1 MEEKFRND
9 ERINMMLRP
18 AVLVSSDNK
27 TETALMDEAHMEGL
41 VMQKCS
47 AQDIRYSNAFMVA
60 TLKESEE
67 PTDKYY
73 KIQDKVFFN
82 AFSKI
87 CCKKN
92 FCTKALCWRNDAI
105 AAEFIMEQ
113 DIAAR
118 SEYKGMINIRMIESP
133 DKERK
138 GIHYICPLTQL
149 DEIAVPVRLCDH
161 PMGVLIVGQISTPEN
176 RLELEECI
184 RNKMPAERTEVCT
197 ESAEDVIKKI
207 EVEYDLDELIR
218 KVFITVE
225 DIEKGLREC
234 YVERQNQYVLK
245 MSSQLILGLKNDVES
260 ERAKKESLNNL
271 FPAAEHIEQ
280 YEFIGTCIR
289 KQLKTLCDTI
299 GISDVEIFIPTG
311 DNLVSN
317 AYGELISGDVT
328 FYFDRWMKIH
338 SHRSGWYEDLD
349 QYIDLKE
356 RKYDLLV
363 VAPAFTYPIA
373 MAVNSTEFLC
383 DVAERERGLLKQTFC
398 DTFCKF
404 AEYAQMIGMEAK
416 SDYYRVYLDN
426 YTGIQRH
433 ELGQTNAGYQMLI
446 EEFRKNRIRFGEKIN
461 EMELLPEDYGSIG
474 EYLRQCD
481 HFIADSESYLHTTL
495 IRIQSTK
502 YLIDF
507 TNAEKKYFYPY
518 DVFLFKWKQIYGKR
532 AEDAYINFRFP
543 RVIFSDYTRP
553 RMYGDPSMI
562 EQAAYNLTNNAI
574 KYALP
579 GTTVSLDCS
588 LNSNRDRYE
597 ITVENIGRPFESEA
611 EKDSIFHFGRRGS
624 NNKKQGSGLGLFLT
638 QQIAK
643 AHGGNVTC
651 ETERLSEFNW
661 TLLHLYIKYF
671 ELKSLRLCKD
681 EKLYYQL
688 MQESKVKQ
696 DDIKKYI
703 TKEIEDNAFTP
714 MYVHQNIRS
723 GTARFKF
730 TFWIPY
736 DGD

>member
-1 MEEKFRND
+1 
-9 ERINMMLRP
+9 
-18 AVLVSSDNK
+18 
-27 TETALMDEAHMEGL
+27 
-41 VMQKCS
+41 
-47 AQDIRYSNAFMVA
+47 
-60 TLKESEE
+60 
-67 PTDKYY
+67 
-73 KIQDKVFFN
+73 
-82 AFSKI
+82 
-87 CCKKN
+87 
-92 FCTKALCWRNDAI
+92 
-105 AAEFIMEQ
+105 MEQ

-373 MAVNSTEFLC
+373 MAVNSTEFMRC
-383 DVAERERGLLKQTFC
+383 CGAGER
-398 DTFCKF
+398 
-404 AEYAQMIGMEAK
+404 
-416 SDYYRVYLDN
+416 
-426 YTGIQRH
+426 
-433 ELGQTNAGYQMLI
+433 
-446 EEFRKNRIRFGEKIN
+446 
-461 EMELLPEDYGSIG
+461 
-474 EYLRQCD
+474 
-481 HFIADSESYLHTTL
+481 
-495 IRIQSTK
+495 
-502 YLIDF
+502 
-507 TNAEKKYFYPY
+507 
-518 DVFLFKWKQIYGKR
+518 
-532 AEDAYINFRFP
+532 
-543 RVIFSDYTRP
+543 
-553 RMYGDPSMI
+553 
-562 EQAAYNLTNNAI
+562 
-574 KYALP
+574 
-579 GTTVSLDCS
+579 
-588 LNSNRDRYE
+588 
-597 ITVENIGRPFESEA
+597 
-611 EKDSIFHFGRRGS
+611 
-624 NNKKQGSGLGLFLT
+624 
-638 QQIAK
+638 
-643 AHGGNVTC
+643 
-651 ETERLSEFNW
+651 
-661 TLLHLYIKYF
+661 
-671 ELKSLRLCKD
+671 
-681 EKLYYQL
+681 
-688 MQESKVKQ
+688 
-696 DDIKKYI
+696 I
-703 TKEIEDNAFTP
+703 TKTDFL
-714 MYVHQNIRS
+714 
-723 GTARFKF
+723 
-730 TFWIPY
+730 
-736 DGD
+736 